1 MINSTPG
8 RKSGQ
13 KGKTMDCSKTTDFF
27 AEAKRLCNA
36 RATCDDTAHDERCP
50 FFKCC
55 RNMLITLDAVEIEK
69 TVEIL
74 QKWSNEHPKKTY
86 EQDFFEKFPK
96 APIDKSFKEKC
107 PWVCRMGIY
116 GGECSG
122 IECDECWNEPMNDE
136 EPKGA

>member
-13 KGKTMDCSKTTDFF
+13 KGTKTMDCGKTIDFF
-27 AEAKRLCNA
+27 TEVKRLCDS

-96 APIDKSFKEKC
+96 AQVCSDGSPF
-107 PWVCRMGIY
+107 VCRKRIY
-116 GGECSG
+116 GGIHSTLES
-122 IECDECWNEPMNDE
+122 CDYTGACYKCWNEPMNDE
-136 EPKGA
+136 